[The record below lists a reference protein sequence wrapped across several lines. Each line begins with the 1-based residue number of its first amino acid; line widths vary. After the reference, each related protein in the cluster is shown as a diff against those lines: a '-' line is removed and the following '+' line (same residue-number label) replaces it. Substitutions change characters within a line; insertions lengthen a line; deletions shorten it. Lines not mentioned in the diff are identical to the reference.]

1 MRKFSIVIVSA
12 ITLTFLTGCL
22 FDPTGI
28 ATTTTASDSSSGTS
42 SFGPPTTSNT
52 NVTSGP
58 SDSTDSSDS
67 SDSNTGKTSIETT
80 NEITGN
86 VISETTVNETSS
98 TNSSTSADSSGSTDS
113 SGFNSS
119 SSSETTNTLT
129 ECGNNILESGEECDE
144 GNSPTRTCY
153 KCTLVKCGDYIVTPN
168 EECDEGIE
176 GTGSCTPNCKFSF
189 CGDKVVNILA
199 KEQCDDGNNV
209 EYDSCSNDCFTPKFV
224 FLTKNVYNSKF
235 GGIGEANI
243 ICQKD
248 AQAAGLA
255 GTYNAWIS
263 DMFPGNSPNSLW
275 LNLEFQGW
283 YRMPSDPPSL
293 FAKGFN
299 GLSNP
304 GQNPLNI
311 LANGSKNASLTKAWT
326 ATTVLGKKNDG
337 SGNCNSWQDM
347 GFGMNGGIGNPQA
360 IDKTWTDLSAP
371 LCGAVEA
378 GFYCFQ
384 K

>member
-1 MRKFSIVIVSA
+1 MSMRKFSIVIVSA
-12 ITLTFLTGCL
+12 ITLTFLTGCW

-28 ATTTTASDSSSGTS
+28 ATTTTANDSSSSTS

-52 NVTSGP
+52 NIT
-58 SDSTDSSDS
+58 TDSSDS
-67 SDSNTGKTSIETT
+67 RGSSTEKTSTETT
-80 NEITGN
+80 NETIEN
-86 VISETTVNETSS
+86 VISETTVNETTSFD
-98 TNSSTSADSSGSTDS
+98 NSTSADSSSSFSDS
-113 SGFNSS
+113 SGFNS

-129 ECGNNILESGEECDE
+129 ECGNNVLESGEECDE
-144 GNSPTRTCY
+144 GDSPTRTCY
-153 KCTLVKCGDYIVTPN
+153 KCTLVKCGDHIVTPN

-189 CGDKVVNILA
+189 CGDEFVNTLA

-209 EYDSCSNDCFTPKFV
+209 EYDSCSNDCFKPKWV

-235 GGIGEANI
+235 GGIGDADI
-243 ICQKD
+243 ICKKD
-248 AQAAGLA
+248 AEAAGLS
-255 GTYNAWIS
+255 GTYKAWLS

-283 YRMPSDPPSL
+283 YRMPTDPPSL

-304 GQNPLNI
+304 GKNPLNV
-311 LANGSKNASLTKAWT
+311 LANGSKNVSLTKAWT
-326 ATTVLGKKNDG
+326 ATTVLGKKNE
-337 SGNCNSWQDM
+337 SFGNCNSWQDM
-347 GFGMNGGIGNPQA
+347 GFGMDGGIGNPQA
-360 IDKTWTDLSAP
+360 IDKTWTDLSGP
-371 LCGAVEA
+371 LCGSIEA
-378 GFYCFQ
+378 GIYCFE

>member
-12 ITLTFLTGCL
+12 ITLTFLTGCIL
-22 FDPTGI
+22 FDGTGVEGTSV
-28 ATTTTASDSSSGTS
+28 TTSDSSSGTS
-42 SFGPPTTSNT
+42 SFGDLSTSTTNSSNSSSLTTGEIPTTSKGEIT
-52 NVTSGP
+52 EGLSGSISSSGETSSGEN
-58 SDSTDSSDS
+58 SGESSSSDS
-67 SDSNTGKTSIETT
+67 SF
-80 NEITGN
+80 
-86 VISETTVNETSS
+86 SS
-98 TNSSTSADSSGSTDS
+98 S
-113 SGFNSS
+113 SGFS

-144 GNSPTRTCY
+144 GNSPSRTCY
-153 KCTLVKCGDYIVTPN
+153 KCTLVKCGDHIVTPN
-168 EECDEGIE
+168 EECDEGVE
-176 GTGSCTPNCKFSF
+176 GTGSCTPFCKVSF
-189 CGDKVVNILA
+189 CGDGLLNSLA
-199 KEQCDDGNNV
+199 KEQCDDGNKI
-209 EYDSCSNDCFTPKFV
+209 EYDSCSNDCFAPKWV
-224 FLTKNVYNSKF
+224 FLSKNVYSSKF

-255 GTYNAWIS
+255 GTYSAWIS
-263 DMFPGNSPNSLW
+263 DMFVGNSPNPNW
-275 LNLEFQGW
+275 LNIEFQGW

-293 FAKGFN
+293 FAKGFG

-304 GQNPLNI
+304 GQNPLNV
-311 LANGSKNASLTKAWT
+311 LANGTKNASLTKAWT
-326 ATTVLGKKNDG
+326 ATTVLGKKNEG

-371 LCGAVEA
+371 LCGSIEA
-378 GFYCFQ
+378 GIYCFE